1 MTIKDYL
8 KRTTEEKWAM
18 GHFNFSEDEAIRAI
32 VELAVELKTP
42 IFVGTSEG
50 ERKHIGIK
58 QAVNLVKAF
67 REEFGVPV
75 FLNADHHK
83 SFESVKNAV
92 DAGYDAILADFSAK
106 PFEENVKLTK
116 QSVEYAK
123 SKSSDIIVEGELG
136 YIKGESKIQ
145 KEIIEIKAEDLTKPE
160 EAAQFVRETGIDML
174 APAVGNIHGIV
185 TSSKESIDVERISN
199 IKKAVGENVFLVLHG
214 ASGLSEADLKN
225 SINAGISMIH
235 INTEIRV
242 AFTEAL
248 RKSVVEM
255 PSETTPYKI
264 LTPSIEA
271 MKKVIEEKLKI
282 FGSINKIYNNST
294 TVVELGCKIPLNQ

>member
-18 GHFNFSEDEAIRAI
+18 GHFNFSEDEALRAI
-32 VELAVELKTP
+32 IESAAKLKTP
-42 IFVGTSEG
+42 IFIGTSEG
-50 ERKHIGIK
+50 ERKHLGLK

-67 REEFGVPV
+67 REEFNIPI

-83 SFESVKNAV
+83 TFESIKEAV

-106 PFEENVKLTK
+106 PFEENIKLTK

-123 SKSSDIIVEGELG
+123 SKNPDIIVEGELG
-136 YIKGESKIQ
+136 YVRGESKIQ
-145 KEIIEIKAEDLTKPE
+145 KEIIEIKTEDLTKPE
-160 EAAQFVRETGIDML
+160 EAARFVKETGVDML

-185 TSSKESIDVERISN
+185 TSSKESIDIDRISN
-199 IKKAVGENVFLVLHG
+199 IKRAVGENIYLVLHG
-214 ASGLSEADLKN
+214 ASGLGETDLKN

-255 PSETTPYKI
+255 SEETTPYKI
-264 LTPSIEA
+264 LTPGIEA

-282 FGSINKIYNNST
+282 FGSVDK
-294 TVVELGCKIPLNQ
+294 L

>member
-1 MTIKDYL
+1 MKTIKNYL
-8 KRTTEEKWAM
+8 KDAALNKWAI
-18 GHFNFSEDEAIRAI
+18 GHFNFSEDEALRAI
-32 VELAVELKTP
+32 VESAALFKTP

-50 ERKHIGIK
+50 ERKHIGLK

-67 REEFGVPV
+67 REEFGIPI

-83 SFESVKNAV
+83 TFESVKEAV
-92 DAGYDAILADFSAK
+92 DAGYDAILADFSALS
-106 PFEENVKLTK
+106 FEENIKLTK

-123 SKSSDIIVEGELG
+123 SKNPNIIVEGELG
-136 YIKGESKIQ
+136 YVRGESKIQ

-160 EAAQFVRETGIDML
+160 EAEQFIRETSVDML
-174 APAVGNIHGIV
+174 APAVGNIHGII
-185 TSSKESIDVERISN
+185 TSSKESIDIDRINN
-199 IKKAVGENVFLVLHG
+199 IKRAVGENIYLVLHG
-214 ASGLSEADLKN
+214 ASGLGETDLKN

-235 INTEIRV
+235 INTEIRI

-255 PSETTPYKI
+255 PEETTPYKI

-271 MKKVIEEKLKI
+271 MKKVTEEKIKI
-282 FGSINKIYNNST
+282 FGSINKI
-294 TVVELGCKIPLNQ
+294 

>member
-18 GHFNFSEDEAIRAI
+18 GHFNFSEDEALRAI
-32 VELAVELKTP
+32 VESASELKTP
-42 IFVGTSEG
+42 IFIGTSEG

-58 QAVNLVKAF
+58 QAVNLVRAF
-67 REEFGVPV
+67 REEFGIPI

-83 SFESVKNAV
+83 TFESVKEAV

-106 PFEENVKLTK
+106 PFEENIKLTK

-123 SKSSDIIVEGELG
+123 SKNPDIIVEGELG
-136 YIKGESKIQ
+136 YVRGESKIQ

-160 EAAQFVRETGIDML
+160 EAAQFVKETGVDML

-185 TSSKESIDVERISN
+185 TSSKESIDIDRISN
-199 IKKAVGENVFLVLHG
+199 IKRAVGENIYLVLHG
-214 ASGLSEADLKN
+214 ASGLGETDLKN

-248 RKSVVEM
+248 RKSIIEM
-255 PSETTPYKI
+255 PEETTPYKI

-271 MKKVIEEKLKI
+271 MKKIIEEKLKI
-282 FGSINKIYNNST
+282 FGSVDK
-294 TVVELGCKIPLNQ
+294 L